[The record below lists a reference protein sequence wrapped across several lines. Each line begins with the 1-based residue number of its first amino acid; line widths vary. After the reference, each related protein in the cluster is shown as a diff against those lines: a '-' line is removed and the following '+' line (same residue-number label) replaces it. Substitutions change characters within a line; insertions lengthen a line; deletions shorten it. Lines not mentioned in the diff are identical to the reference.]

1 MKNTSNLAKDLINKR
16 FLIYGL
22 GETGKSVIRF
32 FRQKKISQYYVW
44 DDSTIEKK
52 YLNKK
57 FDGDFDKVDFIV
69 VSPGV
74 RIEKTLFKLKLKKNK
89 KKIISD
95 LDLFYIFN
103 PEAITI
109 GVTGTNGKSTTCKL
123 IFEILKKNNFNV
135 KIGGNIGY
143 PILNISCNKKSIV
156 VIEMSS
162 FQLAYSKFIRPNHS
176 ILLNLSLDHLDWH
189 KNFYNYKR
197 SKFRIFLNQ
206 QKKDFA
212 YFKSNSLIKFFKN
225 EKFKSKIVKIRKNF
239 HLNLKKII
247 KNDYLIF
254 KPNIE
259 NLSFA
264 YEIAKNFN
272 LSQKSILNS
281 LKDFKGLSHRY
292 EIFLKKKNFVFIND
306 SKATSFKSTSYSLEA
321 NKNIY
326 WIVGG
331 LPKMGDKI
339 KIHNL
344 RKNLAKTYIIGKNTS
359 FFSKQLRKESI
370 DYKICNKLKNAI
382 IKIFND
388 IKDHKRKC
396 VVLFSPASAS
406 YDQYKN
412 FEDRGDSFKN
422 LIKYYAKRYI

>member
-1 MKNTSNLAKDLINKR
+1 MKNSSNLAKDLINKR

-32 FRQKKISQYYVW
+32 FRRKKICRYYVW
-44 DDSTIEKK
+44 DDFTIEKK
-52 YLNKK
+52 YFNKR
-57 FDGDFDKVDFIV
+57 FDGDFNKVDFIV

-74 RIEKTLFKLKLKKNK
+74 KIENTPFNLELKKNK

-103 PEAITI
+103 PKTITI
-109 GVTGTNGKSTTCKL
+109 GVTGTNGKSTTCRL

-135 KIGGNIGY
+135 KIGGNIGD

-176 ILLNLSLDHLDWH
+176 IFLNLSLDHIDWH
-189 KNFYNYKR
+189 KSFHNYKK

-225 EKFKSKIVKIRKNF
+225 EKFKSKIVKIRENF
-239 HLNLKKII
+239 HSNLKKII

-272 LSQKSILNS
+272 ISQKRVLNS
-281 LKDFKGLSHRY
+281 LKNFKGLSHR
-292 EIFLKKKNFVFIND
+292 
-306 SKATSFKSTSYSLEA
+306 
-321 NKNIY
+321 
-326 WIVGG
+326 
-331 LPKMGDKI
+331 
-339 KIHNL
+339 
-344 RKNLAKTYIIGKNTS
+344 
-359 FFSKQLRKESI
+359 
-370 DYKICNKLKNAI
+370 
-382 IKIFND
+382 
-388 IKDHKRKC
+388 
-396 VVLFSPASAS
+396 
-406 YDQYKN
+406 
-412 FEDRGDSFKN
+412 
-422 LIKYYAKRYI
+422 